1 MYTVSNLWNSIIG
14 GDHSFESKVEINGVA
29 YDQTKII
36 EMNVE
41 RFVFAEDHPDVG
53 NCLSSEITVS
63 LLLPTETIPRMASI
77 EPFVRVVNTTQQSEW
92 IPQGLYYI
100 DTRET
105 TKNDGVD
112 VLTLHGYDAM
122 LMTEQFYPESS
133 LTFPAVDADVVDEI
147 ADTIGVTVDART
159 WDVMTHAYQISLP
172 ADYTM
177 REVLGFIG
185 AMYAGNWVMTYD
197 GELLLVALGG
207 IPPETNYLIDHND
220 NPITFGGD
228 RILV

>member
-1 MYTVSNLWNSIIG
+1 MYTVSNLWNSIITS
-14 GDHSFESKVEINGVA
+14 DHWFETKVEINGVV
-29 YDQTKII
+29 YDQSKIVDLSI
-36 EMNVE
+36 Q

-53 NCLSSEITVS
+53 SCLSSEITLSV
-63 LLLPTETIPRMASI
+63 LPSSAIPRMASI
-77 EPFVRVVNTTQQSEW
+77 EPFVRVVNATQQSEW

-105 TKNDGVD
+105 TQNDGVP

-122 LMTEQFYPESS
+122 LKTEQTYPESS

-159 WDVMTHAYQISLP
+159 WDVMTHAYSISLP
-172 ADYTM
+172 AGYSM
-177 REVLGFIG
+177 REVLGYIG